1 MKEITRTPQSRPAK
15 KDRNLTRWLFVAPAM
30 LVVLCL
36 LVYPLCSTL
45 LYSVTNKTLIKSTYA
60 FKGIDNYIKI
70 FTDPAFGKAFLTTLV
85 WTFFSLTGQILIGFS
100 AALALNRIRNP
111 IARPIYRICMI
122 IPWAFPS
129 IAIALVWK
137 WMLNG
142 IQGYIPTMLMKLG
155 LSDGMLQF
163 LSDPKLVLPTLVF
176 INIWFGAPMIM
187 VNVYAALQTVPQDQY
202 EAALIDG
209 ASSWQ
214 SFIHITVPHIK
225 VVVGLLV
232 VLRTI
237 WVFNNFDIIFMT
249 TAGGPASMTTTM
261 PLYIYDLGWTNKL
274 VGRASAASIILLAF
288 LIAVC
293 LMLFLNLEFGNN
305 TYAIVEYGSAFHWPE
320 HYVLIQGTKGAIR
333 IDMCNVGMTV
343 KLADGTEEHYCVHA
357 NKEIDDDRT
366 RIYHSTEM
374 DGAIQYGHPG
384 KKPPMW
390 LNSIMNAEMEFFNG
404 VMHGD
409 PIPDEFKPLMTG
421 EAARA
426 AIATA
431 DAATLSLRENRKV
444 SVEEVMK

>member
-1 MKEITRTPQSRPAK
+1 
-15 KDRNLTRWLFVAPAM
+15 
-30 LVVLCL
+30 
-36 LVYPLCSTL
+36 
-45 LYSVTNKTLIKSTYA
+45 
-60 FKGIDNYIKI
+60 
-70 FTDPAFGKAFLTTLV
+70 
-85 WTFFSLTGQILIGFS
+85 
-100 AALALNRIRNP
+100 
-111 IARPIYRICMI
+111 
-122 IPWAFPS
+122 
-129 IAIALVWK
+129 
-137 WMLNG
+137 MLNG

-293 LMLFLNLEFGNN
+293 LIYFAVI
-305 TYAIVEYGSAFHWPE
+305 THWE
-320 HYVLIQGTKGAIR
+320 
-333 IDMCNVGMTV
+333 
-343 KLADGTEEHYCVHA
+343 
-357 NKEIDDDRT
+357 KEDR
-366 RIYHSTEM
+366 
-374 DGAIQYGHPG
+374 A
-384 KKPPMW
+384 
-390 LNSIMNAEMEFFNG
+390 
-404 VMHGD
+404 
-409 PIPDEFKPLMTG
+409 
-421 EAARA
+421 
-426 AIATA
+426 
-431 DAATLSLRENRKV
+431 
-444 SVEEVMK
+444 

>member
-1 MKEITRTPQSRPAK
+1 MDNHTVSANGQTFTVGAVPENLFNIVANGGLIADTRRRLAEGVQPSEPHELDYTARRKKGFTMAEKLLRKNAGVDEVKPGDIVITHPDMFMIHDIYTPY
-15 KDRNLTRWLFVAPAM
+15 
-30 LVVLCL
+30 L
-36 LVYPLCSTL
+36 LDTL
-45 LYSVTNKTLIKSTYA
+45 KQIGADKIADPDKVTI
-60 FKGIDNYIKI
+60 I
-70 FTDPAFGKAFLTTLV
+70 FDH
-85 WTFFSLTGQILIGFS
+85 
-100 AALALNRIRNP
+100 
-111 IARPIYRICMI
+111 C

-293 LMLFLNLEFGNN
+293 LIYFAVI
-305 TYAIVEYGSAFHWPE
+305 THWE
-320 HYVLIQGTKGAIR
+320 
-333 IDMCNVGMTV
+333 
-343 KLADGTEEHYCVHA
+343 
-357 NKEIDDDRT
+357 KEDQ
-366 RIYHSTEM
+366 
-374 DGAIQYGHPG
+374 A
-384 KKPPMW
+384 
-390 LNSIMNAEMEFFNG
+390 
-404 VMHGD
+404 
-409 PIPDEFKPLMTG
+409 
-421 EAARA
+421 
-426 AIATA
+426 
-431 DAATLSLRENRKV
+431 
-444 SVEEVMK
+444 

>member
-45 LYSVTNKTLIKSTYA
+45 LYSFTNKTLIKSTYA

-142 IQGYIPTMLMKLG
+142 IQGYIPTMLMELG

-176 INIWFGAPMIM
+176 INIW
-187 VNVYAALQTVPQDQY
+187 LQ
-202 EAALIDG
+202 
-209 ASSWQ
+209 
-214 SFIHITVPHIK
+214 
-225 VVVGLLV
+225 
-232 VLRTI
+232 R
-237 WVFNNFDIIFMT
+237 
-249 TAGGPASMTTTM
+249 
-261 PLYIYDLGWTNKL
+261 
-274 VGRASAASIILLAF
+274 
-288 LIAVC
+288 C
-293 LMLFLNLEFGNN
+293 
-305 TYAIVEYGSAFHWPE
+305 
-320 HYVLIQGTKGAIR
+320 TKG
-333 IDMCNVGMTV
+333 T
-343 KLADGTEEHYCVHA
+343 
-357 NKEIDDDRT
+357 
-366 RIYHSTEM
+366 
-374 DGAIQYGHPG
+374 
-384 KKPPMW
+384 
-390 LNSIMNAEMEFFNG
+390 
-404 VMHGD
+404 
-409 PIPDEFKPLMTG
+409 
-421 EAARA
+421 
-426 AIATA
+426 
-431 DAATLSLRENRKV
+431 
-444 SVEEVMK
+444 

>member
-1 MKEITRTPQSRPAK
+1 MKEITRTPQSGPAK

-45 LYSVTNKTLIKSTYA
+45 LYSFTNKTLIKPTYA
-60 FKGIDNYIKI
+60 LKGIDNYIKI
-70 FTDPAFGKAFLTTLV
+70 LTDPAFGKAFLTTLV

-293 LMLFLNLEFGNN
+293 LIYFAVI
-305 TYAIVEYGSAFHWPE
+305 THWE
-320 HYVLIQGTKGAIR
+320 
-333 IDMCNVGMTV
+333 
-343 KLADGTEEHYCVHA
+343 
-357 NKEIDDDRT
+357 KEDQ
-366 RIYHSTEM
+366 
-374 DGAIQYGHPG
+374 A
-384 KKPPMW
+384 
-390 LNSIMNAEMEFFNG
+390 
-404 VMHGD
+404 
-409 PIPDEFKPLMTG
+409 
-421 EAARA
+421 
-426 AIATA
+426 
-431 DAATLSLRENRKV
+431 
-444 SVEEVMK
+444 

>member
-45 LYSVTNKTLIKSTYA
+45 LYSFTNKTLIKSTYA

-70 FTDPAFGKAFLTTLV
+70 FADPAFGKAFLTTLV

-122 IPWAFPS
+122 ICARPDVDAVIVATPNYLHKEPVLEAARNHKNVFCEKPIALSYADCDEMVNTCKENNVVFMAGHVMNFFHGVRLAKKFIQEGRIGKVLYAHSARNGWEEPQPS
-129 IAIALVWK
+129 ISWK
-137 WMLNG
+137 KIRSKSGGHLYHHIHELDC
-142 IQGYIPTMLMKLG
+142 IQ
-155 LSDGMLQF
+155 
-163 LSDPKLVLPTLVF
+163 F
-176 INIWFGAPMIM
+176 IM
-187 VNVYAALQTVPQDQY
+187 
-202 EAALIDG
+202 
-209 ASSWQ
+209 
-214 SFIHITVPHIK
+214 
-225 VVVGLLV
+225 
-232 VLRTI
+232 
-237 WVFNNFDIIFMT
+237 
-249 TAGGPASMTTTM
+249 GPATRVTMTGGNVAHSG
-261 PLYIYDLGWTNKL
+261 PEFGDEDD
-274 VGRASAASIILLAF
+274 
-288 LIAVC
+288 
-293 LMLFLNLEFGNN
+293 MLFLNLEFGNN

>member
-45 LYSVTNKTLIKSTYA
+45 LYSFTNKTLIKSTYA

-70 FTDPAFGKAFLTTLV
+70 FADPAFGKAFLTTLV

-187 VNVYAALQTVPQDQY
+187 VNVYAALSWSFPPSSSSALSKIRWPAACPTALSSKNNTSIKGVLQY
-202 EAALIDG
+202 ENRRLCNRRYR
-209 ASSWQ
+209 
-214 SFIHITVPHIK
+214 
-225 VVVGLLV
+225 LLW
-232 VLRTI
+232 R
-237 WVFNNFDIIFMT
+237 
-249 TAGGPASMTTTM
+249 
-261 PLYIYDLGWTNKL
+261 
-274 VGRASAASIILLAF
+274 
-288 LIAVC
+288 
-293 LMLFLNLEFGNN
+293 
-305 TYAIVEYGSAFHWPE
+305 
-320 HYVLIQGTKGAIR
+320 
-333 IDMCNVGMTV
+333 
-343 KLADGTEEHYCVHA
+343 
-357 NKEIDDDRT
+357 
-366 RIYHSTEM
+366 
-374 DGAIQYGHPG
+374 
-384 KKPPMW
+384 
-390 LNSIMNAEMEFFNG
+390 
-404 VMHGD
+404 
-409 PIPDEFKPLMTG
+409 
-421 EAARA
+421 
-426 AIATA
+426 
-431 DAATLSLRENRKV
+431 
-444 SVEEVMK
+444 